1 MAARLFSPPRP
12 PLLSRT
18 LRGLFGLSFTTII
31 LAQCSV
37 CRVCYSTTF
46 VAAAGAI
53 FYTCLSTAS
62 FQRRT
67 PVSAP
72 RRPPKPPLRGPKR
85 WHAEA
90 RGWVWQVYAF
100 PGIWPNN
107 CCPRARTLLMLRR
120 RRCVRSPPQHHDRQP
135 AVQKGTLTSDRDVW
149 GWRGRV
155 SRRRCRRRL
164 PHLTL
169 EFTMQLILAVRR
181 PALRVCLPRVCEAQL
196 MGLDTLLLTRFVACI
211 PYYWHMALPSFHSAL
226 STYICVSG
234 AISDATRR
242 MFFYR
247 RKSPHGS
254 LRLAR
259 LVAAG
264 VLRGEES
271 WVGAFHRLT
280 ANRMRARET
289 PVVIFL

>member
-1 MAARLFSPPRP
+1 
-12 PLLSRT
+12 
-18 LRGLFGLSFTTII
+18 
-31 LAQCSV
+31 
-37 CRVCYSTTF
+37 
-46 VAAAGAI
+46 
-53 FYTCLSTAS
+53 
-62 FQRRT
+62 
-67 PVSAP
+67 
-72 RRPPKPPLRGPKR
+72 
-85 WHAEA
+85 
-90 RGWVWQVYAF
+90 
-100 PGIWPNN
+100 
-107 CCPRARTLLMLRR
+107 
-120 RRCVRSPPQHHDRQP
+120 
-135 AVQKGTLTSDRDVW
+135 
-149 GWRGRV
+149 
-155 SRRRCRRRL
+155 
-164 PHLTL
+164 
-169 EFTMQLILAVRR
+169 
-181 PALRVCLPRVCEAQL
+181 
-196 MGLDTLLLTRFVACI
+196 
-211 PYYWHMALPSFHSAL
+211 MALPSFHSAL